1 MRNFI
6 KSTQVK
12 IFLFV
17 FAALLLG
24 VLLAAVGR
32 TDASPLTKVV
42 SVVFTPLQKV
52 SGSIS
57 EKVRWFSSSFASA
70 SALRNEN
77 EALQARLADL
87 EDRLAD
93 YDATR
98 KKLRSYEEML
108 GVKKEHSDFVLAAA
122 NVIGT
127 DAGGLYSSLVL
138 DKGTSDDVQVND
150 PVVAGNALVG
160 IVKKVNPTDCV
171 VHTLLN
177 PTVNVGALESKTR
190 EGGYVTTDAKGTE
203 NGSCLLQGLERSS
216 QVMPG
221 ALVVTSGVGGLYPKG
236 LRIGTVLQL
245 QESEIDLSVFG
256 ILQPSVDYAALED
269 VFIITEFKGQGIE
282 QPAD

>member
-1 MRNFI
+1 MRKFI

-17 FAALLLG
+17 FAALLAG
-24 VLLAAVGR
+24 IVLAAVGH
-32 TDASPLTKVV
+32 TQASPLTKAV

-52 SGSIS
+52 SGIAS

-70 SALRNEN
+70 STLKNENDALR
-77 EALQARLADL
+77 AK
-87 EDRLAD
+87 LAD
-93 YDATR
+93 YETQLIDYDETVR
-98 KKLRSYEEML
+98 KLRSYEKML
-108 GVKKEHSDFVLAAA
+108 GVQKEHKDFATVPA

-127 DAGGLYSSLVL
+127 DKADLFSSLVL
-138 DKGTSDDVQVND
+138 DKGSTDDVQAGD
-150 PVVAGNALVG
+150 PVISGNYLVG

-171 VHTLLN
+171 VHTLMN

-190 EGGYVTTDAKGTE
+190 EGGFVTTDAHYSEG
-203 NGSCLLQGLERSS
+203 GRCLLRGLERST

-236 LRIGTVLQL
+236 LLIGSVLQIL
-245 QESEIDLSVFG
+245 ESDVDLTAYAV
-256 ILQPSVDYAALED
+256 LEPAVDYAALED
-269 VFIITEFKGQGIE
+269 VFVITDFKGQGIE

>member
-1 MRNFI
+1 MRKFL

-17 FAALLLG
+17 FAALLVG
-24 VLLAAVGR
+24 VLLAAVGHAR
-32 TDASPLTKVV
+32 TSPLSKVV

-52 SGSIS
+52 SSTLS
-57 EKVRWFSSSFASA
+57 EKAHWFSSSFASA
-70 SALRNEN
+70 NTLKNEN
-77 EALQARLADL
+77 EELRAK
-87 EDRLAD
+87 LAD
-93 YDATR
+93 YENQLIDYGETK
-98 KKLRSYEEML
+98 KKLRSYEKALE
-108 GVKKEHSDFVLAAA
+108 VKKQHSDFTLLPA

-127 DAGGLYSSLVL
+127 DRGGMYTSLVL
-138 DKGTSDDVQVND
+138 DQGSSDDVALGD
-150 PVVAGNALVG
+150 PVISEGHLVG
-160 IVKKVNPTDCV
+160 IVKKVNPADCV

-190 EGGYVTTDAKGTE
+190 EGGFVTTDTYQSE
-203 NGSCLLQGLERSS
+203 NGKCMLRGLERST

-236 LRIGTVLQL
+236 LLIGTVSQIL
-245 QESEIDLSVFG
+245 ESDVDLTAYAV
-256 ILQPSVDYAALED
+256 LEPAADYASLED

>member
-1 MRNFI
+1 MRKFI

-17 FAALLLG
+17 FAALLAG
-24 VLLAAVGR
+24 IVLAAVGR
-32 TDASPLTKVV
+32 TQASPLTKAV

-52 SGSIS
+52 SGIVS

-70 SALRNEN
+70 STLKNENDALR
-77 EALQARLADL
+77 AK
-87 EDRLAD
+87 LAD
-93 YDATR
+93 YETQLIGYDETR
-98 KKLRSYEEML
+98 RKLRSYEKML
-108 GVKKEHSDFVLAAA
+108 GVQKEHKDFTTVPA

-127 DAGGLYSSLVL
+127 DKADLFSSLVL
-138 DKGTSDDVQVND
+138 DKGSTDDVQAGD
-150 PVVAGNALVG
+150 PVISGNYLVG

-171 VHTLLN
+171 VHTLMN

-190 EGGYVTTDAKGTE
+190 EGGFVTTDAHYSEG
-203 NGSCLLQGLERSS
+203 GRCLLRGLERST

-236 LRIGTVLQL
+236 LLIGSVLQIL
-245 QESEIDLSVFG
+245 ESDVDLTAYAV
-256 ILQPSVDYAALED
+256 LEPAVDYAALED
-269 VFIITEFKGQGIE
+269 VFVITDFKGQGIE